1 MNRGACSSLPPALLT
16 DLLEALGESK
26 VSQDPLDLAAVAP
39 DASHYL
45 LTPGALVRAGSTSD
59 VAAAMAA
66 AKRHR
71 VAVNFRSGGTSLS
84 GQGSTVGVMV
94 DTRRSFRG
102 IEVLDGGRK
111 VRVQPGATIVAVNF
125 VLARYGRKLGP
136 DPASSVACTFGG
148 VLADNSSGMS
158 CGTVANSYRTL
169 DSMVFVLASGTVI
182 DTSDPQYED
191 KLAHDE
197 PELVETLMALR
208 DQCHEQSRADE
219 IAFQFSRKNTMGY
232 GLNAFLDYDTPA
244 QILSHLM
251 IGSEGTLGFISS
263 AVMNTVKIM
272 PNLATA
278 LLHFPT
284 LDAATKALPALVESG
299 VTVTEL
305 MDSSSLRLCRDDP
318 ANGHIIPPAPG
329 SGDAALLVE
338 YHCPDQQSRDEA
350 VKAGNSVISGL
361 NLVNEPTF
369 TDDPA
374 VRGPIWTLR
383 NGLYAKVAG
392 TRQSGQTALLEDI
405 AVPIEALAGVCGD
418 LQQLFGEHNYP
429 ESIIF
434 GHAKDGNIHFLV
446 VEDFRNKTGLDRYEK
461 FTEDMVSL
469 VLDTHGTLKAEHGTG
484 RIMAPFAARQYGPD
498 LYRIMRQI
506 KESVDPTGVLNR
518 GTIITDDPRLHLKE
532 VKLTPTVQ
540 EEVDRCVECGYCEP
554 VCPSRDLTLTPRQRI
569 VIQRAIAQAQADG
582 DEELATDLEEHATYS
597 VVQTCA
603 VDGMCQ
609 TNCPLH
615 INTGDLVRRLRA
627 DHNPAAWQATWDL
640 AAKGWGPSSWRQA
653 PECQRSNLFP
663 RQQPMSSPELP
674 GPSWEPTASRKFPM
688 SCLLVVNDAVPVTA
702 VPRVDVP
709 RWCICQP
716 ASTLCLAAP
725 FQARRRP
732 SSRSFPCSP
741 RLGSE

>member
-111 VRVQPGATIVAVNF
+111 VRVQPGATIVAVNS

-702 VPRVDVP
+702 VPRVDAP

>member
-59 VAAAMAA
+59 VAAAMTA

-111 VRVQPGATIVAVNF
+111 VRVQPGATIVAVNS

>member
-111 VRVQPGATIVAVNF
+111 VRVQPGATIVAVNS

-434 GHAKDGNIHFLV
+434 GHARDGNIHFLV

>member
-111 VRVQPGATIVAVNF
+111 VRVQPGATIVAVNS

-741 RLGSE
+741 RLGSG

>member
-111 VRVQPGATIVAVNF
+111 VRVQPGATIVAVNS

-318 ANGHIIPPAPG
+318 ANGHIIPPTPG

>member
-111 VRVQPGATIVAVNF
+111 VRVQPGATIVAVNS

-663 RQQPMSSPELP
+663 RQQPMSSPELR

>member
-111 VRVQPGATIVAVNF
+111 ARVQPGATIVAVNS

>member
-39 DASHYL
+39 DVSHYL

-111 VRVQPGATIVAVNF
+111 VRVQPGATIVAVNS

>member
-111 VRVQPGATIVAVNF
+111 VRVQPGATIVAVNS

-627 DHNPAAWQATWDL
+627 DHNPAAWQAT
-640 AAKGWGPSSWRQA
+640 
-653 PECQRSNLFP
+653 
-663 RQQPMSSPELP
+663 
-674 GPSWEPTASRKFPM
+674 
-688 SCLLVVNDAVPVTA
+688 
-702 VPRVDVP
+702 
-709 RWCICQP
+709 
-716 ASTLCLAAP
+716 
-725 FQARRRP
+725 
-732 SSRSFPCSP
+732 
-741 RLGSE
+741 